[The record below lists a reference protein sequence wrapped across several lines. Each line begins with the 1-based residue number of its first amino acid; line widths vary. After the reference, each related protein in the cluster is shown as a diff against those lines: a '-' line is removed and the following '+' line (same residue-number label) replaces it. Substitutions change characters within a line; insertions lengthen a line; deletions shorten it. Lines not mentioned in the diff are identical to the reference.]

1 MVPKKT
7 NILSRFKRKSL
18 ELLTAGAVALSSIV
32 GCDGGPTKPIPP
44 PPTNQSPIAEFT
56 AIQPSVYAPSM
67 VTFNSTSRDPDGS
80 IVKHFWDFGDG
91 SKDSTSGPRVQ
102 HMYSQPGSLNAC
114 LSVEDNKG
122 LRSPQSCKQIVRRD
136 ASPSINVSD
145 FSFNEDE
152 QYIID
157 LTGKVAS
164 PIYENSGLKV
174 TGLSPNLE
182 VLVSGNGSQASVK
195 NKTKDWNGST
205 YIDFTVED
213 QDGRK
218 VTKRTNVTENPQTDI
233 KGYFKQALTRN
244 RVSGVPMSF
253 KGVSANS
260 DSNGDYSFQVPAG
273 NDTLRVLSPQY
284 CKIII
289 PVNANGQDIDL
300 SNTIDELIEKY
311 VDPATPGES
320 NCHFLKTYSEQ
331 GRWADEDLPIKV
343 WGIYVNPPSQQYAD
357 SVATGVITKW
367 NTEVKKWFPD
377 GKKRDLLQ
385 LWSSDPARGIKV
397 KFDDSGPY
405 FNWGPTGES
414 FKEGFMGFPNQAQ
427 ALEGISKAAPHEGG
441 NALLGTNRAQDPY
454 QNHVIR
460 SPSLVNTPALLEGN
474 ALANKYSTKAGYEKY
489 LVGEQP

>member
-1 MVPKKT
+1 MAQKKT

-18 ELLTAGAVALSSIV
+18 ELLTAGAMASGVLSGCGGDGPEIV
-32 GCDGGPTKPIPP
+32 NPP
-44 PPTNQSPIAEFT
+44 PVNKAPVAIFDASPMD
-56 AIQPSVYAPSM
+56 SYAPS
-67 VTFNSTSRDPDGS
+67 STSFDGLASTDSDGS
-80 IVKHFWDFGDG
+80 VLRYFWDFGDG

-102 HMYSQPGSLNAC
+102 HMYSQLGSLNAC

-331 GRWADEDLPIKV
+331 GRWATLPV
-343 WGIYVNPPSQQYAD
+343 LIYLSNSPSQEHAD
-357 SVATGVITKW
+357 TVVVAANKW
-367 NTEVKKWFPD
+367 KNEINRWRPSSSPLNPFQIVSTEPNV
-377 GKKRDLLQ
+377 GG
-385 LWSSDPARGIKV
+385 ARVDFAPGGG
-397 KFDDSGPY
+397 SY

-414 FKEGFMGFPNQAQ
+414 YKKGFMGFSSTQSLDRFNSA
-427 ALEGISKAAPHEGG
+427 ALHELE
-441 NALLGTNRAQDPY
+441 NALFGSNRPQDPFP
-454 QNHVIR
+454 NHAL
-460 SPSLVNTPALLEGN
+460 SPLFLVTTPALLESN
-474 ALANKYSTKAGYEKY
+474 ALANKYSTKVGYEKY

>member
-1 MVPKKT
+1 MASKKT

-18 ELLTAGAVALSSIV
+18 ELLTAGAMASGVLS
-32 GCDGGPTKPIPP
+32 GCSGDGPTKPIPP
-44 PPTNQSPIAEFT
+44 PPTNQSPVANF
-56 AIQPSVYAPSM
+56 SVSQASPYAPSN
-67 VTFNSTSRDPDGS
+67 TSFSSHSTDPDGS

-91 SKDSTSGPRVQ
+91 SKDSTSGVSVQ

-122 LRSPQSCKQIVRRD
+122 LRSQQSCKQIVRRD

-331 GRWADEDLPIKV
+331 GRWADLPV
-343 WGIYVNPPSQQYAD
+343 LVYLSNPPSQEHAD
-357 SVATGVITKW
+357 TVVAAANKW
-367 NTEVKKWFPD
+367 KNEINRWRPSSNPLNLFQFK
-377 GKKRDLLQ
+377 
-385 LWSSDPARGIKV
+385 SSDPVVGVRTQ
-397 KFDDSGPY
+397 FDSPLGPY

-414 FKEGFMGFPNQAQ
+414 FKKGFMGFNPTQSLDRFNSAALHELGNVLFGPNR
-427 ALEGISKAAPHEGG
+427 P
-441 NALLGTNRAQDPY
+441 QDPFS
-454 QNHVIR
+454 NHALYGFF
-460 SPSLVNTPALLEGN
+460 LVTTPALLESN